1 MILNSII
8 EKDTIKSVTQDEFIW
23 LNEGMNVIFILVWL
37 KFHIETEIQE
47 T

>member
-1 MILNSII
+1 MFNSII

-23 LNEGMNVIFILVWL
+23 LNEGMNVIFILVWM